1 MLDKKFF
8 DSIDSE
14 VVEKYRRHIFV
25 GAKDVKGRKF
35 KGYSKLYGEKKRAK
49 AFKVQWDKYANSKAP
64 VLTGGLLKDFNRT
77 GVKTSSTSMEFGWS
91 IFGARVEHLRDMG
104 RVLTSKDTPIPKGVD
119 RYLRKEAAK
128 YIFKGLKKE
137 FGNNKIIKLNI
148 GKRKK

>member
-8 DSIDSE
+8 DSIDAE

-64 VLTGGLLKDFNRT
+64 VLTGGLLKDFNKT

-91 IFGARVEHLRDMG
+91 IFGARVEQLRQMG
-104 RVLTSKDTPIPKGVD
+104 RVLTSKENPMPKGV
-119 RYLRKEAAK
+119 LSFVLKEANN
-128 YIFKGLKKE
+128 YVGKGIKKR
-137 FGNNKIIKLNI
+137 FGNNKTRIHRI
-148 GKRKK
+148 GKK